1 MIGRLVRAPLLHFA
15 VLGALLFGLQQS
27 VSLRRVEPR
36 ATIVVSAD
44 DVERLRAQWQ
54 RETARRPDAQQL
66 QASIDR
72 YVDEQVLLHEALHL
86 GLDRRD
92 PVVRYRLLQNMR
104 MTLAD
109 TPIASDDAALL
120 RQAQALN
127 MAARDLVVRRRLI
140 QAMEQRLVSGVEVD
154 PKAVAA
160 YIAAHPQRYAVPM
173 RYNFSQVF
181 VHDDPQR
188 ARQVLAALHAATA
201 SPATAGDAFAL
212 GRTFVGLSAAQIS
225 ARFGSSVAAAVAAAE
240 LGTWIGPLQSA
251 YGWHLLRVER
261 RLPAQNA
268 VPDAALLRR
277 AGYMLRRQ
285 RERQVLL
292 AAITDLRSR
301 YRVRLLAD
309 AGGGGGA

>member
-1 MIGRLVRAPLLHFA
+1 MIGRLVGAPLLHFA

-54 RETARRPDAQQL
+54 RETARRPDARQL

-140 QAMEQRLVSGVEVD
+140 QALEQRLVAGIEID
-154 PKAVAA
+154 PAEVAA
-160 YIAAHPQRYAVPM
+160 DVAAHPQRYAEPA
-173 RYNFSQVF
+173 RYDFSQVF
-181 VHDDPQR
+181 VHDGPQR
-188 ARQVLAALHAATA
+188 ARQLLAELLADTAA
-201 SPATAGDAFAL
+201 PATAGDAFAL
-212 GRTFVGLSAAQIS
+212 GRTFVGLSPAQIS
-225 ARFGSSVAAAVAAAE
+225 ARFGAPVAAAVAAAGV
-240 LGTWIGPLQSA
+240 GTWIGPLQSA

-261 RLPAQNA
+261 RQPPQAA
-268 VPDAALLRR
+268 APDAAQLRSAAYRLRR
-277 AGYMLRRQ
+277 A
-285 RERQVLL
+285 REQQALQ
-292 AAITDLRSR
+292 AAIADLRGR
-301 YRVRLLAD
+301 YRVQLLVD